1 MGLLDKRGYSAR
13 FEVGELLI
21 NAICLSY
28 TINAAIK
35 RQAKPNS
42 ERRKLTASS
51 AKLARC
57 LVPKMVKNG
66 YKSDF
71 AY

>member
-1 MGLLDKRGYSAR
+1 MFVSSL
-13 FEVGELLI
+13 VGWFMFIKPAEELGKGVI
-21 NAICLSY
+21 F
-28 TINAAIK
+28 
-35 RQAKPNS
+35 
-42 ERRKLTASS
+42 
-51 AKLARC
+51 ARC